1 MCHLIVIQKSDGSGI
16 IQEFLNNYYLNFDQK
31 SNLLYPIK
39 EYFKKIDEN
48 QKFEE
53 MELSPDL
60 I

>member
-1 MCHLIVIQKSDGSGI
+1 MAV
-16 IQEFLNNYYLNFDQK
+16 EFFKNSWKKFDQK